1 MEINRLEEIVRGAL
15 DSEGKF
21 ALPTGALESA
31 AADRISADFLP
42 DNELR
47 VDGASVVRPET
58 EDTITVRGTG
68 VDLPFKGM
76 AVELLFYIKGGAVAF
91 SLTATGDASWRLPKG
106 FPLFAGTLAEHLRF
120 ASIEPHHP
128 PQLFLRTHQARGE
141 PRSDLSFKGV
151 LDLNAMTGG
160 LGLASLVGNPFL
172 PISGPIVLKE
182 KGSQFHNID
191 LVALV
196 SSSVDLRIAKVEKL
210 TFKVGSQLYAY
221 SPTQK
226 YATPFIEL
234 GAKIPFQTKSGP
246 HTIPISA
253 RATNLDSGFRF
264 QADLSAIIDTAIE
277 ELASLTNG
285 HGMGDILPNDFRLAD
300 TLEFNEFFFDFNP
313 TAEKKVTFIG
323 MGVHSKRPWPI
334 LHIEET
340 KKDLVVEDVELMFTL
355 GDPFGTAY
363 KSLTISGAFAIADG
377 GARIIE
383 ASMAY
388 PGWVIQASLKEDT
401 TLALRDAVGL
411 FKKDTDRVPA
421 MQVDQ
426 LELVVSPEGFTFNLD
441 VEGELLIPDTLFGIE
456 RVGVSIE
463 KTSSHSAFSFNG
475 VLLLAGALVAVS
487 AEYPG
492 DGASWQ
498 FEGSTGPGQQ
508 IPIGHVIGDLAQK
521 FGDLNMPSAID
532 SLVIE
537 NLSTTFNTGSREF
550 TFGCAGKFRADDT
563 DVKMKVDLAVKGSGE
578 TYSRT
583 ITGKLWVGVHEF
595 DLHFVRQGS
604 SNSLVATYRPPSTGR
619 SLNVKQLVGSISSGV
634 ANYVPSDLQIELKD
648 VIFAYS
654 KGTTQDG
661 SKLVFGLAIGT
672 GINLS
677 NLPLVGQKLPPEAT
691 VAVDNLQILFN
702 SKGLTG
708 AEVKNFNSLI
718 PDGVTKLPA
727 PESADEQAAP
737 RLLAGTSTTDV
748 LTAEPVVIE
757 NGFVVSALMNFGGSK
772 RFFCLSGVRRKSS
785 LRTGVDVVTGPD
797 DAMMANAPAADNVKW
812 FPVQKSF
819 GPVFFDK
826 VGVQYEAAT
835 IRFLMNA
842 ALSAA
847 GLTLTLEGLSLG
859 SPITK
864 FAPEFELQGLGIDYK
879 NDAVEIGGAFRRTDK
894 KTYDGAAVL
903 KTKQF
908 AVSAIGS
915 YTTTEDGEPSLFI
928 YAFLDYPL
936 GGPAFFFVKGLAA
949 GFGYN
954 RRLIAPS
961 IDKVAEFPLVTQAD
975 GRSDKPQSVMEA
987 LTALRSYVPP
997 SVGSIFLAVGVKFN
1011 SFKLVDSFALLTMEF
1026 GNNFA
1031 INLLGVSKAVIPT
1044 PETGKAVTPLAQVE
1058 IAWKA
1063 TFNPDDGCLAIDA
1076 RLTPNSYIL
1085 SKDCHLTGGY
1095 AFYSWFSGPHAGDF
1109 VQTLGGYHP
1118 EFQVPDHYPKVPRL
1132 AFDWRVSSSLTIQG
1146 EAYYALTGSALMAGG
1161 RLEVLF
1167 REGELRAWLK
1177 VGANFL
1183 IAWKP
1188 YHYDASLHV
1197 NVGASYTFNL
1207 DLLFTSVRVT
1217 ISVDV
1222 GAQLHLWGPDFSGTA
1237 RIDLSVISFTISFG
1251 AGASQT
1257 PPPLK
1262 EWSTFAESFLP
1273 EKDVCSISVKDGLVR
1288 NIQADGKVRWVINPK
1303 EFSLVVDS
1311 AIPFKSA
1318 STVGGN
1324 LSPLANMNFGVRP
1337 MAVTKDELD
1346 STLTVTIE
1354 KHGVGVNDKFKHS
1367 LIKKLVPAALWESV
1381 KVDATGKR
1389 LLEVDVNAEKFLK
1402 DVPAGIEI
1410 TPRAQPK
1417 GGQTSKIHLKVFEYS
1432 DAFYPV
1438 GEEKPKGHAYEWQP
1452 ASAFKPL
1459 PQVEALPTFEEI
1471 RQARIGEI
1479 RKTVASN
1486 QRRAA
1491 LLAGLGMTF
1500 AVNIDG
1506 KVADDF
1512 LSAPQVGTVNLW
1524 EPK

>member
-1 MEINRLEEIVRGAL
+1 MEINGLKEIVDDAL
-15 DSEGKF
+15 KEGTFSLSTEKF
-21 ALPTGALESA
+21 GSA
-31 AADRISADFLP
+31 AAKRVSDDFLP
-42 DNELR
+42 DNKLR
-47 VDGASVVRPET
+47 LNGATIGQPEQSG
-58 EDTITVRGTG
+58 EIIVRGTG

-76 AVELLFYIKGGAVAF
+76 TVKLRLYIEGDAGAF
-91 SLTATGDASWRLPKG
+91 DLTATGDANWTLAKG
-106 FPLFAGTLAEHLRF
+106 FPPFAGTLAERLRF
-120 ASIEPHHP
+120 ATANYP
-128 PQLFLRTHQARGE
+128 PQLVLRTHEGTDGQR
-141 PRSDLSFKGV
+141 PDLTFKGV
-151 LDLNAMTGG
+151 LDLKATTGG
-160 LGLASLVGNPFL
+160 IGSVIGQTFQ

-182 KGSQFHNID
+182 NGSKFHDID
-191 LVALV
+191 LVADAITDP
-196 SSSVDLRIAKVEKL
+196 VDLHIAKLEEL
-210 TFKVGSQLYAY
+210 TFKVGSQLQAY
-221 SPTQK
+221 SPTKK
-226 YATPFIEL
+226 YAMPFIQL
-234 GAKIPFQTKSGP
+234 GAKIPFQSKSGP
-246 HTIPISA
+246 RKIPISA

-264 QADLSAIIDTAIE
+264 QADLSAVIDTAIE
-277 ELASLTNG
+277 ELTSLTNG
-285 HGMGDILPNDFRLAD
+285 HGLGDILPNDFRLSD
-300 TLEFNEFFFDFNP
+300 TLELNEFFFDFNP

-334 LHIEET
+334 LHVNET

-355 GDPFGTAY
+355 ADPFGTAY

-377 GARIIE
+377 GVRIIE

-388 PGWVIQASLKEDT
+388 PGWVVQASLKEDT

-411 FKKDTDRVPA
+411 FKKDVSRVPA

-426 LELVVSPEGFTFNLD
+426 LELIVSPEGFAFNID
-441 VEGELLIPDTLFGIE
+441 VEGELLIPDSLFGIE

-463 KTSSHSAFSFNG
+463 KTSSRSSFSFNG
-475 VLLLAGALVAVS
+475 VLLLAGVLVGVRAD
-487 AEYPG
+487 YPG
-492 DGASWQ
+492 DGAGWQ

-508 IPIGHVIGDLAQK
+508 IPIGHLIGELAEK
-521 FGDLNMPSAID
+521 FGDLRMPSAID
-532 SLVIE
+532 SLVVE
-537 NLSTTFNTGSREF
+537 NLSTTFNTGSKEF

-583 ITGKLWVGVHEF
+583 VTGKLWAGVHEF

-604 SNSLVATYRPPSTGR
+604 SNSLVATYRPPTSGR
-619 SLNVKQLVGSISSGV
+619 SLNVRQLVGSISSGV

-654 KGTTQDG
+654 KGAAQDG

-702 SKGLTG
+702 SKGLTE
-708 AEVKNFNSLI
+708 AEVKNLNDLI

-727 PESADEQAAP
+727 PTPADEQAAP

-748 LTAEPVVIE
+748 VTAEPVVIE
-757 NGFVVSALMNFGGSK
+757 SGFVVSALMNFGGSK
-772 RFFCLSGVRRKSS
+772 RFFCLSGVRQKSS
-785 LRTGVDVVTGPD
+785 LQGGVDVVAGPG

-847 GLTLTLEGLSLG
+847 GLTLTLEGLSVG

-864 FAPEFELQGLGIDYK
+864 FAPEFELRGLGIEYK

-894 KTYDGAAVL
+894 KTYDGAAVI

-915 YTTTEDGEPSLFI
+915 YTTTDDGEPSLFI

-936 GGPAFFFVKGLAA
+936 GGPAFFFVTGLAA

-954 RRLIAPS
+954 RRLIAPA
-961 IDKVAEFPLVTQAD
+961 IDDVAKFPLITQARGPKQD
-975 GRSDKPQSVMEA
+975 APKDVMAA
-987 LTALRSYVPP
+987 LTSLQHYVPP
-997 SVGSIFLAVGVKFN
+997 SVGSVFLAVGVKFN

-1031 INLLGVSKAVIPT
+1031 INLLGVSKAVVPT
-1044 PETGKAVTPLAQVE
+1044 PETGKSITPLAQVE
-1058 IAWKA
+1058 IVWKA

-1085 SKDCHLTGGY
+1085 SKDCRLTGGY

-1118 EFQVPDHYPKVPRL
+1118 EFAVPAHYPKVPRL

-1188 YHYDASLHV
+1188 YHYDASLYV
-1197 NVGASYTFNL
+1197 NVGASYTFNI

-1237 RIDLSVISFTISFG
+1237 RIDLSVISFTIAFG

-1262 EWSTFAESFLP
+1262 KWSTFQESFLP
-1273 EKDVCSISVKDGLVR
+1273 AKDVCSISVKDGLVR
-1288 NIQADGKVRWVINPK
+1288 NIQEGGKERWVINPK
-1303 EFSLVVDS
+1303 EFSLVIDS
-1311 AIPFKSA
+1311 AIPFKFA
-1318 STVGGN
+1318 PTAGGN
-1324 LSPLANMNFGVRP
+1324 LSQVANVDFGVGP
-1337 MAVTKDELD
+1337 MEVSKDKLE
-1346 STLTVTIE
+1346 STFTVTIQ
-1354 KHGVGVNDKFKHS
+1354 KGKVGVNEKFKHS
-1367 LIKKLVPAALWESV
+1367 LIKKLVPAGLWGETANPKLDS
-1381 KVDATGKR
+1381 KR
-1389 LLEVDVNAEKFLK
+1389 FLEN
-1402 DVPAGIEI
+1402 VPSGIEL
-1410 TPRAQPK
+1410 TPGDQPK
-1417 GGQTSKIHLKVFEYS
+1417 AGQTSKIDLNVFDYS
-1432 DAFYPV
+1432 NAFYPV

-1452 ASAFKPL
+1452 ASAFNPS
-1459 PQVEALPTFEEI
+1459 PQVEALPTLEEI
-1471 RQARIGEI
+1471 RQARIAEI

-1500 AVNIDG
+1500 AVSIDG
-1506 KVADDF
+1506 NVADEF

-1524 EPK
+1524 QPK